1 MHNRF
6 RKVPL
11 LIARMRALLP
21 YALLGILFLVGVTV
35 VTSVTDGDAAA
46 KIVRRAFRSFAGAIG
61 SMASLMA
68 FLVSVEFM
76 RDYLRKASGS
86 PLYHWPST
94 VGRSA
99 IRMTIVVAVLWCGG
113 YLIGELLRGLSD
125 GTWLADKMLRG
136 AIRSAGIGALLGAGA
151 VALEVLSTNRS
162 AKEGNPGHR
171 LVERT

>member
-46 KIVRRAFRSFAGAIG
+46 KILRRAFRSFAGAIG
-61 SMASLMA
+61 TMASLMA

-76 RDYLRKASGS
+76 RDYMRNASGS
-86 PLYHWPST
+86 PLFHWPST
-94 VGRSA
+94 VVRTA
-99 IRMTIVVAVLWCGG
+99 IRMALLVAVLWCGG
-113 YLIGELLRGLSD
+113 YLIGELLRGFSD
-125 GTWLADKMLRG
+125 GSWLTDKMLRG
-136 AIRSAGIGALLGAGA
+136 AMRSAGIGALLGAGA
-151 VALEVLSTNRS
+151 VGLETMTMDRS
-162 AKEGNPGHR
+162 GVGR
-171 LVERT
+171 GTT